1 MKNAL
6 ASAMCCDSH
15 RQGSTAPGARVSG
28 GKVARKSEQYFAE
41 SSVLCRELR
50 GFAVFCAGRGMTEQL
65 GIGPVLCFSGQKVTA
80 G

>member
-6 ASAMCCDSH
+6 VSAMCCDSH
-15 RQGSTAPGARVSG
+15 WQGSKAPGARFG
-28 GKVARKSEQYFAE
+28 GAKVARKSKQYLAE

-50 GFAVFCAGRGMTEQL
+50 GFAVLCAGRGMTEQL
-65 GIGPVLCFSGQKVTA
+65 GIRPVLCFSRQKVMA